1 MFSKEQSKKI
11 RQEFWTNFGKTYPR
25 KWLLYNTKIKDVSLK
40 FTFNTKIA
48 QVSIDIES
56 PDDFMRSYY
65 FDKLMSLKNIIKTD
79 YLPNIVFDENYS
91 LDNGKMVSRIYVEL
105 DDNVSIHNKHTW
117 ERTMDFL
124 NKKMNLLESFF
135 IEYKDF
141 IED

>member
-1 MFSKEQSKKI
+1 MFSKEESKKI
-11 RQEFWTNFGKTYPR
+11 RQEFWTNFGKKYPR
-25 KWLLYNTKIKDVSLK
+25 KWLLYNTKIKDLSLK
-40 FTFNTKIA
+40 FTFDTKIA

-65 FDKLMSLKNIIKTD
+65 FDKLISLKNIIKTD

-91 LDNGKMVSRIYVEL
+91 LDNGKIVSRIYVEL
-105 DDNVSIHNKHTW
+105 DDSVSIHNKHTW